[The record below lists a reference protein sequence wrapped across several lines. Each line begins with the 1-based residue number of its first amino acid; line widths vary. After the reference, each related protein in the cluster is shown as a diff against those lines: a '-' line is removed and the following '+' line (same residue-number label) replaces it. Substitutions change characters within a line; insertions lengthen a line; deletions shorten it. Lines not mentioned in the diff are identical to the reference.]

1 MGQTVEERIMGLNAM
16 YSGGEVEP
24 ALTCVPPSGV
34 QQAVMDHILNSV
46 KLLGPPP
53 SAQGRYRAASGF

>member
-1 MGQTVEERIMGLNAM
+1 MGLNAM